1 MKELDVIEDIIDLG
15 KKRGYVTFEELSE
28 ALPPELTVQEE
39 YEELIDTLQDIG
51 IAVKEEQESE
61 PEEEE
66 ATEEHEDDEKAQ
78 DLVQAYFHSMGDIQV
93 LTRDEE
99 ADLAKRIE
107 AGNKIINEI
116 VTMLPLYD
124 EILKGLILTNREDG
138 DFSEDEIPG
147 EAMRSVVEMFDSFL
161 LKVKISDKKIEGYGT
176 LRDLKRLINEKKRK
190 GQMCL

>member
-15 KKRGYVTFEELSE
+15 KKRGYVTFEELGE

-61 PEEEE
+61 PEDEET
-66 ATEEHEDDEKAQ
+66 TEEHDEDEKSQ

-99 ADLAKRIE
+99 ARRI
-107 AGNKIINEI
+107 
-116 VTMLPLYD
+116 V
-124 EILKGLILTNREDG
+124 
-138 DFSEDEIPG
+138 
-147 EAMRSVVEMFDSFL
+147 AMSFCEPRSC
-161 LKVKISDKKIEGYGT
+161 
-176 LRDLKRLINEKKRK
+176 RL
-190 GQMCL
+190 QLSS

>member
-124 EILKGLILTNREDG
+124 EILEGAHL
-138 DFSEDEIPG
+138 DEPG
-147 EAMRSVVEMFDSFL
+147 GR
-161 LKVKISDKKIEGYGT
+161 
-176 LRDLKRLINEKKRK
+176 RLF
-190 GQMCL
+190 